1 MPLSRF
7 FILVSYAFRDVSKSR
22 IVLVLTVVSL
32 SAAFAAMLLSTSI
45 LDGFRQTLVDGA
57 VGWLSHLVIAPS
69 GDRLSIKNVDDVVK
83 ALNSIENIES
93 FSIRSYAVASIKY
106 DDRTVIPYRIMGAN
120 EFNEGQTTGLPYRII
135 NGEFIKSSKPKNAV
149 FGITLADGVLDEEF
163 DKKMIKI
170 GEKIEVATA
179 KGKTKEYKVS
189 GIIDAKT
196 FLPNLIMILPKKELE
211 KLDDSRKNSEI
222 VVRLKDPD
230 KIEET
235 RELIKNKN
243 LNVSVATWHEKSGFI
258 DDIIIAVSFVTGLI
272 SKLMVSSVFL
282 ITSIVI
288 FINVLQKRKQLGIIK
303 SMGASNRFVVGIYI
317 LEAAIYS
324 VLSYTLGFL
333 IFMLIHFYSGENP
346 NPMLIGDFRTVFSFD
361 NFINS
366 LIILLA
372 ASIGG
377 SIVPA
382 YVAAKTNIVDVIRE
396 SV

>member
-1 MPLSRF
+1 MSLNRF
-7 FILVSYAFRDVSKSR
+7 FVLVSYAFRDVSKSR
-22 IVLVLTVVSL
+22 VVLVLTVISL

-45 LDGFRQTLVDGA
+45 LDGFKQTLVDGA

-69 GDRLSIKNVDDVVK
+69 GDRNSIKNVDDVVE
-83 ALNSIENIES
+83 ALNSIENVES
-93 FSIRSYAVASIKY
+93 FSIRSYAMISIKY
-106 DDRTVIPYRIMGAN
+106 DDRTFIPYRAMGVN
-120 EFNEGQTTGLPYRII
+120 EFNEGETTSLPYRITS
-135 NGEFIKSSKPKNAV
+135 GEFIKSSKPKNAV
-149 FGITLADGVLDEEF
+149 FGITLADGVKEEEF
-163 DKKMIKI
+163 DKKIIEI
-170 GEKIEVATA
+170 GEKVEVSTT
-179 KGKTKEYKVS
+179 KGKKKDYKVA

-196 FLPNLIMILPKKELE
+196 FLPNLIMVLPKKELE
-211 KLDDSRKNSEI
+211 KLDDTKKNSEI

-235 RELIKNKN
+235 KELIKNKN
-243 LNVSVATWHEKSGFI
+243 LSVSVATWHEKSGFI
-258 DDIIIAVSFVTGLI
+258 DDIITAVSFITGLI
-272 SKLMVSSVFL
+272 SKLMVASVFL

-317 LEAAIYS
+317 FEAAIYS

-333 IFMLIHFYSGENP
+333 IFMLIHFYSIENP
-346 NPMLIGDFRTVFSFD
+346 NPMLIGDFRTAFNFN

-366 LIILLA
+366 LIILIA

-382 YVAAKTNIVDVIRE
+382 YVAAKTNIVDVIRG

>member
-7 FILVSYAFRDVSKSR
+7 LILVSYALRDVSKSR
-22 IVLVLTVVSL
+22 VVLTLTVVSL

-45 LDGFRQTLVDGA
+45 LGGFRQTLIDGA
-57 VGWLSHLVIAPS
+57 VGWLSHLVITPG
-69 GDRLSIKNVDDVVK
+69 GDRLVIKNVNDVVE
-83 ALNSIENIES
+83 ALNSIENVDS
-93 FSIRSYAVASIKY
+93 FSVRSYAAVSIKY
-106 DDRTVIPYRIMGAN
+106 DDRTLIPYRAMGAN
-120 EFNEGQTTGLPYRII
+120 EFNEGEATGLPYRITS
-135 NGEFIKSSKPKNAV
+135 GEFIKSSKPKNAV
-149 FGITLADGVLDEEF
+149 FGITLADAVLEEEF
-163 DKKMIKI
+163 DKKIIEI
-170 GEKIEVATA
+170 GERIEVATV
-179 KGKTKEYKVS
+179 KGKTKEYNVS

-211 KLDDSRKNSEI
+211 RLDDTRKNSEI

-235 RELIKNKN
+235 RKLIKDKN
-243 LNVSVATWHEKSGFI
+243 LGISVATWHEKSGFI
-258 DDIIIAVSFVTGLI
+258 DDIITAVSFITGLI
-272 SKLMVSSVFL
+272 SKLMVASVFL

-333 IFMLIHFYSGENP
+333 MFMLIHFYSVENP
-346 NPMLIGDFRTVFSFD
+346 NPMLIGDFHTVFSID
-361 NFINS
+361 SFINS
-366 LIILLA
+366 LIVLLV
-372 ASIGG
+372 ASLGG